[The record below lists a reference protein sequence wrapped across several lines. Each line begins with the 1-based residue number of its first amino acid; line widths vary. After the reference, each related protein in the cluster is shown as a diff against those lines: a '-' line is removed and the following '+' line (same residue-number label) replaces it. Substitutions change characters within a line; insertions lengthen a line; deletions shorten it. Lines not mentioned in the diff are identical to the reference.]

1 MVICHAYHF
10 QVTLG
15 RQKSKAPP
23 KIEMNSGEDK
33 DPDPQGKGNETKGER
48 NGRNPQGRTDKSPLG
63 KNDAPSQRRQ
73 GRRSE
78 DSTSLNKS
86 KAGSRDLKNKNT
98 REPIVLSMES
108 QNDST
113 TPIDRPKLVSNH
125 QSESGEFP
133 PENVDHLSK

>member
-33 DPDPQGKGNETKGER
+33 DPDPQGKGNGNKGER
-48 NGRNPQGRTDKSPLG
+48 NGRNPQGSPLG

-78 DSTSLNKS
+78 DSTSKS
-86 KAGSRDLKNKNT
+86 TAGSRDLENPNT
-98 REPIVLSMES
+98 REPIALSMES

-113 TPIDRPKLVSNH
+113 TPIDRPKLVSKH
-125 QSESGEFP
+125 QSESGEFS
-133 PENVDHLSK
+133 PEKVDHLSK

>member
-1 MVICHAYHF
+1 
-10 QVTLG
+10 
-15 RQKSKAPP
+15 
-23 KIEMNSGEDK
+23 MNSGEDK
-33 DPDPQGKGNETKGER
+33 DPQGKGNETKGER
-48 NGRNPQGRTDKSPLG
+48 TPKGRTDRSPLG

-86 KAGSRDLKNKNT
+86 TAGSRDLKNPNT

-125 QSESGEFP
+125 QSESGEFS

>member
-78 DSTSLNKS
+78 DSTT
-86 KAGSRDLKNKNT
+86 AGSRDLKNKNT

-113 TPIDRPKLVSNH
+113 TPIDRSKLVSNH